1 MKKSKQEIIEF
12 WKSHL
17 CDMIPYDSPN
27 YEEKLQEAAEIM
39 YEFEING
46 ELNHYKNNEN

>member
-1 MKKSKQEIIEF
+1 MEKSKQEIIEF

-39 YEFEING
+39 YEFEINKTF
-46 ELNHYKNNEN
+46 NRNNNEN

>member
-1 MKKSKQEIIEF
+1 MEKSKQEIIEF

-17 CDMIPYDSPN
+17 CDMIPHDSPN

-39 YEFEING
+39 YEFEIN
-46 ELNHYKNNEN
+46 ETFNHNEN